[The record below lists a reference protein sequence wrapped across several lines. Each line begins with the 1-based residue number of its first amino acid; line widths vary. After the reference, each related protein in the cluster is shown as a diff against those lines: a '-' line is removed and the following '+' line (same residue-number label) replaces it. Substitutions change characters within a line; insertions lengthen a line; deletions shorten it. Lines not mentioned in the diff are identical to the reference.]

1 MHSARVRKLQA
12 NQCGNRRRAGECVK
26 RSPMVIM
33 RFDGGVVL
41 GNMLLDT
48 FDVVYAIGLIREQH
62 NSVRVCLKKS
72 RLARS

>member
-48 FDVVYAIGLIREQH
+48 FDVVYAIG
-62 NSVRVCLKKS
+62 
-72 RLARS
+72 